1 MTNRFSIGDALGD
14 ALGLIRRHPLAVFIW
29 GLLTAAPNVLVL
41 AIGAE
46 MGQLAPDPD
55 AALTAGWWQY
65 QAISGLISIAQ
76 LVLTVV
82 VGAAAMRAI
91 LHGEGQ
97 RRIFFMRFGMDEVW
111 VAVSYIAMIAA
122 VYAGMMV
129 VGLAGVA
136 AGLILWAVN
145 EGVAIGL
152 GVLIGVVGGVAV
164 VWLMLRVSLIPAASV
179 RSHRFAFAEGWR
191 LAKGQTLRI
200 LGVSL
205 AVMVLVLTLYAA
217 IILLAII
224 IALVLGIALPNLDQL
239 GEMGQLSL
247 DSGPQMWTLALIALI
262 PASILM
268 GVIHVLSYGP
278 LASAVRQL
286 AGPGTGAPEAH
297 ID

>member
-14 ALGLIRRHPLAVFIW
+14 ALGLIRRHPLAVLVW
-29 GLLTAAPNVLVL
+29 GLVTAAPNVLVL

-46 MGQLAPDPD
+46 MGQLAPEVAMD
-55 AALTAGWWQY
+55 AEWWRY
-65 QAISGLISIAQ
+65 QAISGLVSIAQ
-76 LVLTVV
+76 LVLAVI
-82 VGAAAMRAI
+82 VGTAAMRAI

-97 RRIFFMRFGMDEVW
+97 GRAFFMRFGMDELW
-111 VAVSYIAMIAA
+111 VAVSYIAMFVA
-122 VYAGMMV
+122 VYAGMIV

-152 GVLIGVVGGVAV
+152 GVLIGIAGGVAV

-179 RSHRFAFAEGWR
+179 RTHHFAFVEGWR
-191 LAKGQTLRI
+191 IAKGQTLRI

-205 AVMVLVLTLYAA
+205 AALVLVLTLYAA

-262 PASILM
+262 PASVLM
-268 GVIHVLSYGP
+268 GVINVLTYGP

-286 AGPGTGAPEAH
+286 AGPGDGARAAN
-297 ID
+297 IG

>member
-14 ALGLIRRHPLAVFIW
+14 ALGLIRRHPLAVLVW
-29 GLLTAAPNVLVL
+29 GLVTAAPNVLVL

-46 MGQLAPDPD
+46 MGQLAPEVAMD
-55 AALTAGWWQY
+55 AGWWRY
-65 QAISGLISIAQ
+65 QAISGLVSIAQ
-76 LVLTVV
+76 LVLAVI
-82 VGAAAMRAI
+82 VGTAAMRAI

-97 RRIFFMRFGMDEVW
+97 GRAFFMRFGMDELW
-111 VAVSYIAMIAA
+111 VAVSYIAMFVA
-122 VYAGMMV
+122 VYAGMIV

-145 EGVAIGL
+145 EAVAIGL
-152 GVLIGVVGGVAV
+152 GVLIGIAGGVAV

-179 RSHRFAFAEGWR
+179 RTHHFAFAEGWR
-191 LAKGQTLRI
+191 MAKGQTLRI

-205 AVMVLVLTLYAA
+205 AALVLVLTLYAA

-239 GEMGQLSL
+239 GEMGELSL
-247 DSGPQMWTLALIALI
+247 DSGPQMWALALIALI
-262 PASILM
+262 PASVLM
-268 GVIHVLSYGP
+268 GVINVLTYGP

-286 AGPGTGAPEAH
+286 AGPGDGARAAN
-297 ID
+297 IG

>member
-14 ALGLIRRHPLAVFIW
+14 ALGLIRRHPLAVLVW
-29 GLLTAAPNVLVL
+29 GLVTAAPNVLVL

-46 MGQLAPDPD
+46 MGQLAPEVAMD
-55 AALTAGWWQY
+55 AEWWRY
-65 QAISGLISIAQ
+65 QAISGLVSIAQ
-76 LVLTVV
+76 LVLTVI
-82 VGAAAMRAI
+82 VGTAAMRAI

-97 RRIFFMRFGMDEVW
+97 GRAFFMRFGMDELW
-111 VAVSYIAMIAA
+111 VAVSYIAMFVA
-122 VYAGMMV
+122 VYAGMIV

-152 GVLIGVVGGVAV
+152 GVLIGIAGGVAV

-179 RSHRFAFAEGWR
+179 RTHHFAFVEGWR
-191 LAKGQTLRI
+191 MAKGQTLRI

-205 AVMVLVLTLYAA
+205 AALVLVVTLYAA

-262 PASILM
+262 PASVLM
-268 GVIHVLSYGP
+268 GVINVLTYGP

-286 AGPGTGAPEAH
+286 AGPGDGARAAN
-297 ID
+297 IG

>member
-14 ALGLIRRHPLAVFIW
+14 ALGLIRRHPLAVFVW
-29 GLLTAAPNVLVL
+29 GLLMAGPNVLVL

-46 MGQLAPDPD
+46 MGQLAPDPE
-55 AALTAGWWQY
+55 AALDAGWWRY
-65 QAISGLISIAQ
+65 QAISGLVSIAQ
-76 LVLTVV
+76 LILAVV
-82 VGAAAMRAI
+82 AGTAAMRAI
-91 LHGEGQ
+91 LHGEAQ
-97 RRIFFMRFGMDEVW
+97 RRAFFMRFGMDELW
-111 VAVSYIAMIAA
+111 VAVSYIAMFVA
-122 VYAGMMV
+122 VYAGILV
-129 VGLAGVA
+129 VALAGVA

-152 GVLIGVVGGVAV
+152 GVLIGVAGGVAV
-164 VWLMLRVSLIPAASV
+164 VWLVLRVSLIPAASV
-179 RSHRFAFAEGWR
+179 RAHSFAFAEGWR

-205 AVMVLVLTLYAA
+205 AVLVLVLTLYAA

-224 IALVLGIALPNLDQL
+224 IALVLGIALPNLGQL

-247 DSGPQMWTLALIALI
+247 DSGPQMWTLAIIALI

-286 AGPGTGAPEAH
+286 AGPGAGASEA
-297 ID
+297 DLG

>member
-14 ALGLIRRHPLAVFIW
+14 ALGLIRRHPLAVLVW
-29 GLLTAAPNVLVL
+29 GLVTAAPNVLVL

-46 MGQLAPDPD
+46 MGQLAPEVAMD
-55 AALTAGWWQY
+55 AEWWRY
-65 QAISGLISIAQ
+65 QAISGLVSIAQ
-76 LVLTVV
+76 LVLTVI
-82 VGAAAMRAI
+82 VGTAAMRAI

-97 RRIFFMRFGMDEVW
+97 GRAFFMRFGMDELW
-111 VAVSYIAMIAA
+111 VAVSYIAMFVA
-122 VYAGMMV
+122 VYAGMIV

-152 GVLIGVVGGVAV
+152 GVLIGIAGGVGV

-179 RSHRFAFAEGWR
+179 RTHHFAFVEGWR
-191 LAKGQTLRI
+191 MAKGQTLRI

-205 AVMVLVLTLYAA
+205 AALVLVLTLYAA

-247 DSGPQMWTLALIALI
+247 DSGPQMWVLALIALI
-262 PASILM
+262 PASVLM
-268 GVIHVLSYGP
+268 GVINVLTYGP

-286 AGPGTGAPEAH
+286 TAPGDRARAAN
-297 ID
+297 IS